1 MKAQRRAVLFIRCT
15 QEEAERIRAAA
26 QRERRTLSAYILNAV
41 ENRLNVEEQI
51 ARTKWQLARPQKG

>member
-15 QEEAERIRAAA
+15 QDEAERIRAAA

-51 ARTKWQLARPQKG
+51 ARTKWQLARPQRG